1 MDLPIVLMDFLPIV
15 LFWLS
20 IIVSL
25 ILSVIGLVK
34 NKAGF
39 VLIGAVL
46 FLPLIY
52 YFANTPATRI
62 IIVLPFL
69 HFGSAYALY
78 KNNKLMAWSLFSP
91 VIFFVLFVI
100 AIIFINQFGK

>member
-1 MDLPIVLMDFLPIV
+1 MDYLPIL
-15 LFWLS
+15 LFQISTIL
-20 IIVSL
+20 SL

-34 NKAGF
+34 NKAWLVF
-39 VLIGAVL
+39 IGAFL
-46 FLPLIY
+46 FLPFIY
-52 YFANTPATRI
+52 YFSGTPVTRT

-100 AIIFINQFGK
+100 MIVLVNQAGN